1 MGFGRDND
9 LIPCGSFADDSFCGK
24 YIEKELARLEE
35 AKRQSTMSLAE
46 EIQQAEERHAN
57 GQLTDAELEVMRI
70 KIAAEEE
77 FNNLQINDQAVE
89 EGAQE
94 KIERLLAKEAREVGS
109 QSSKLPQANEQE
121 VELS

>member
-1 MGFGRDND
+1 
-9 LIPCGSFADDSFCGK
+9 
-24 YIEKELARLEE
+24 
-35 AKRQSTMSLAE
+35 MSLAE